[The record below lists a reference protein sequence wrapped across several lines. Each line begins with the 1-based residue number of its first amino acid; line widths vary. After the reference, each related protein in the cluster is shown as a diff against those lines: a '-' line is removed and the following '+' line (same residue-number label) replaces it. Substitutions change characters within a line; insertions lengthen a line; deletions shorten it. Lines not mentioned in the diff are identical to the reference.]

1 MLIVMK
7 RVLLLIL
14 GPVKSWDPH
23 EKLPVVSVRDLFTRF
38 LDITTPPTT
47 ILLQYLATTCENEN
61 QMKQLT
67 MLATVS
73 IFYLHVFFFVI

>member
-1 MLIVMK
+1 MLIAINSM
-7 RVLLLIL
+7 LLLIV
-14 GPVKSWDPH
+14 GPVKTWDPH
-23 EKLPVVSVRDLFTRF
+23 ERLPVVSVRDLFTRF

-47 ILLQYLATTCENEN
+47 ILLQYLATTCENED

-73 IFYLHVFFFVI
+73 NFYIS